1 MESLKVPIR
10 GGKLDMLVAVRDRVH
25 RRKTQFQEI
34 DIVDTEV
41 FGRMLLLDG
50 HVQLCTFDEHAYHE
64 ALVQIPMLSL
74 NDPKRALV
82 IGGGDGGVV
91 RELAR
96 NKSLETIDM
105 VEIDQGVIDACTEH
119 IPSLNDGAYKDA
131 RVHVFVQDAFEF
143 VKNTKTPYDLIV
155 MDSTD
160 VYEEE
165 SGELSERLFTETFYK
180 DCYNALSENG
190 FVVTQ
195 ADNLIF
201 CPYSLEAIKADFE
214 KVFDTVGSYQSI
226 VPSFGGFSGFC
237 WGSKGSEISRAF
249 PKDKAAGLDLKYLN
263 QTTYDLAFQPFSFA

>member
-64 ALVQIPMLSL
+64 SLVQIPMLSL
-74 NDPKRALV
+74 GNPKRALV

-91 RELAR
+91 REIAR
-96 NKSLETIDM
+96 HNAIETIDM
-105 VEIDQGVIDACTEH
+105 VEIDQGVIESCTEH
-119 IPSLNDGAYKDA
+119 LPSLNNGAFKDP
-131 RVHVFVQDAFEF
+131 RVHIHVQDAFEF
-143 VKNTKTPYDLIV
+143 VKNTKRPYDLIV

-165 SGELSERLFTETFYK
+165 SGELSERLFTENFYK
-180 DCYNALSENG
+180 DCYNTLSQNG

-201 CPYSLEAIKADFE
+201 CPYSLEAVKGDFE
-214 KVFDTVGSYQSI
+214 KVFKKVGSYQAI

-237 WGSKGSEISRAF
+237 WGSKGAEIGQFAQAS
-249 PKDKAAGLDLKYLN
+249 AAGLGLKYLN
-263 QTTYDLAFQPFSFA
+263 ESTYELAFNPLAFS